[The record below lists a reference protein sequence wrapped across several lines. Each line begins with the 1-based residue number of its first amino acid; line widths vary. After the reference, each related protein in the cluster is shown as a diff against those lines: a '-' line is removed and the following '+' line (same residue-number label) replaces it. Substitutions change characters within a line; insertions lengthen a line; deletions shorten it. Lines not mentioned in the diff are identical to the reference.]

1 MEIGI
6 GELDLN
12 VSFGMAVSM
21 TVVGDDDFAAGYAM
35 VSFRWWDWRLGV
47 GF

>member
-12 VSFGMAVSM
+12 VSFGMAVST
-21 TVVGDDDFAAGYAM
+21 TVVGDDFAAGYAM
-35 VSFRWWDWRLGV
+35 ASFRWWDWRLGV